1 MKKFQ
6 IKHSKINEIDFD
18 TQGRVQHCLNLMREI
33 HHRGPFSIASLLVCS
48 ITPPAQFRT
57 CLWLRAGRWIS
68 GQEAG
73 KTPTVL
79 EVVDGNFHRLSLR
92 GPAAGGENRRPC
104 PKQVTQLKATTE
116 RAFLGSC

>member
-1 MKKFQ
+1 MGDALPESSQ
-6 IKHSKINEIDFD
+6 
-18 TQGRVQHCLNLMREI
+18 RCVNLMSEI
-33 HHRGPFSIASLLVCS
+33 HHRDLFFLASWPVCS
-48 ITPPAQFRT
+48 IAPIAQFRT

-104 PKQVTQLKATTE
+104 PKQVTQLKATTD